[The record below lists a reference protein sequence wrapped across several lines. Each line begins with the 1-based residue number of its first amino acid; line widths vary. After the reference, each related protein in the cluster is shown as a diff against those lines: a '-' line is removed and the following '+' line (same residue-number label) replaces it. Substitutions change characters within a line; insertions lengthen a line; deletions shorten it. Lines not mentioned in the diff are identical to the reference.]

1 VLCGDCVSIVFEVG
15 EYVECNEVDIGAS
28 VVCVGV
34 DVEVSDRECVIMV
47 VLE

>member
-1 VLCGDCVSIVFEVG
+1 VFEVG
-15 EYVECNEVDIGAS
+15 EYVVCYEVEVGVS

-34 DVEVSDRECVIMV
+34 DVGVSDRECVIMV

>member
-1 VLCGDCVSIVFEVG
+1 VFEVG
-15 EYVECNEVDIGAS
+15 EYVVCNEVEFGAS

-34 DVEVSDRECVIMV
+34 DVGVSDRNCVIMV